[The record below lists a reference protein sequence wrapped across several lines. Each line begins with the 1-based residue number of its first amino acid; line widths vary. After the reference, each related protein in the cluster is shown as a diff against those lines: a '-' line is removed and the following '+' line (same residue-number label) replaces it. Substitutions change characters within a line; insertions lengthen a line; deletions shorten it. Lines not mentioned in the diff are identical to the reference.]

1 MDILVEIYTD
11 PDTGKQILVWKKEVL
26 KTRKDFSNDWF
37 EIFDDY
43 WNFPA
48 PVIQS
53 DITVEDFELVTD
65 ERTGETVLRLKA
77 DVANRKGLTGL
88 AQTNFEIVVDP
99 TTGQSIIRIKDDGLK
114 QANNRAEVVIDAI
127 TGKQTI
133 RMIVDDDSN
142 ERKFYIE

>member
-1 MDILVEIYTD
+1 M
-11 PDTGKQILVWKKEVL
+11 
-26 KTRKDFSNDWF
+26 
-37 EIFDDY
+37 
-43 WNFPA
+43 
-48 PVIQS
+48 
-53 DITVEDFELVTD
+53 EDFELVTD

-88 AQTNFEIVVDP
+88 IQTNFEIVVDP

-114 QANNRAEVVIDAI
+114 QANNRVEVVIDAI